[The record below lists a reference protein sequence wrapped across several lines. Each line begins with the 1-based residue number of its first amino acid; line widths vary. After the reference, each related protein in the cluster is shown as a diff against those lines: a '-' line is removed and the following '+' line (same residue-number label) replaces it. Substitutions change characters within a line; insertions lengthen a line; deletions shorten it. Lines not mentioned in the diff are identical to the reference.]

1 MRLRLK
7 YTFLIIL
14 FASVLN
20 AQERNVNY
28 YVNQA
33 LANSPFLKDYQNQ
46 VLSNQIDSMRIRA
59 GLGPQVNIIS
69 NNIYAPVVNGWGYD
83 EVITDQANISAMVS
97 VSKEIKSRANR
108 QNQYDALQWQNQ
120 SIRNSGKISEQ
131 DLIKSV
137 TEQYIETYGLWEQYQ
152 YNNDII
158 GLLKKEDIILRK
170 LTEKGIYMQ
179 TEYLTFLGTL
189 QQKELELLQ
198 TRIQY
203 RSNFSTLKYLCGI
216 SDTSVLA
223 LSEPDI
229 EIAVLPQL
237 ENSVFYQQFIT
248 DSLKLVTVDKQID
261 FEYRPKT
268 SVSADAGY
276 YSSLAFQPEKNFGA
290 SVGLN
295 LSVPIYDGHQ
305 RKMQHDKISIAE
317 QTLRNYRNFYKIQY
331 QQQIQQ
337 LMQQLDGNRQI
348 AEQTGNQIRYAQALI
363 NANHK
368 LIETGEAHIP
378 DYILAINNLMT
389 LKSMLIQNKVENF
402 RIINQINYWSRQK

>member
-33 LANSPFLKDYQNQ
+33 LANSPLLKDYQNQ

-237 ENSVFYQQFIT
+237 EHSVFYQQFIT